1 MQSTKKITTTT
12 TCRSHFLDSATLN
25 RTNNSYSWLVEQL
38 LLPDQPAV
46 LGGPRKCLKSS
57 VAIDLAISLGTGK
70 PFLGYF
76 PVPKQIRVALLS
88 GENSKATLRE
98 TAQRICSAKQ
108 VRLNQDCDVLW
119 SFRLPQLYRE
129 TECDELKQ
137 MLKEQEVKVVI
148 FDPLFLC
155 LLPGCGTSAA
165 NSLYEIGPLLRQA
178 ARACQLAGAT
188 PIFVHHSTKDA
199 NWRLG
204 SAELNDLAFSGV
216 GEFVR
221 QWLLL
226 SRRKRYQLGTGEHSL
241 ILTGGGNAGQSG
253 KWEVDIK
260 EGQLQN
266 DFSGRTWDVSVRVA
280 GTSRDLPVRQAR
292 TSPRRHEP
300 NDADVLDRLMD
311 ELASRPKRKDKQG
324 RSHTR
329 NNKEDS
335 DE

>member
-1 MQSTKKITTTT
+1 
-12 TCRSHFLDSATLN
+12 
-25 RTNNSYSWLVEQL
+25 
-38 LLPDQPAV
+38 
-46 LGGPRKCLKSS
+46 
-57 VAIDLAISLGTGK
+57 
-70 PFLGYF
+70 
-76 PVPKQIRVALLS
+76 
-88 GENSKATLRE
+88 
-98 TAQRICSAKQ
+98 
-108 VRLNQDCDVLW
+108 
-119 SFRLPQLYRE
+119 
-129 TECDELKQ
+129 
-137 MLKEQEVKVVI
+137 
-148 FDPLFLC
+148 
-155 LLPGCGTSAA
+155 
-165 NSLYEIGPLLRQA
+165 
-178 ARACQLAGAT
+178 
-188 PIFVHHSTKDA
+188 
-199 NWRLG
+199 
-204 SAELNDLAFSGV
+204 V